1 MSSEKKSV
9 SLQQLL
15 LIVGA
20 VVVAILLFQLPK
32 MVVKNAK
39 DGEKEEMSQK
49 PAANRDKPAAQSE
62 DIHKVTLSS
71 EEKSLIMSLRKQ
83 YKGISDKEKKRIFAD
98 SLVNTYLRLNLYDSV
113 AVFMDE
119 VVKADDSRA
128 NLLKAGESWVQSA
141 GLSSDATEQTERIQ
155 KGRAYY
161 QRVLDKNA
169 KDEEARILLGLSYF
183 GTEQTMD
190 GVLMLRE
197 VVKDNPDSEMGHYYL
212 GLMGMQSGQYDKAA
226 DRFEKVVKINPENS
240 NAWFQLGLCYKELG
254 KTDKAEKAYTRA
266 RSYATDAESKAMIDD
281 ELEKLK

>member
-39 DGEKEEMSQK
+39 EIEQEASQK

-62 DIHKVTLSS
+62 DIHKVTLST

-119 VVKADDSRA
+119 VVKENPTRD
-128 NLLKAGESWVQSA
+128 NLLKAGESW
-141 GLSSDATEQTERIQ
+141 
-155 KGRAYY
+155 
-161 QRVLDKNA
+161 
-169 KDEEARILLGLSYF
+169 
-183 GTEQTMD
+183 
-190 GVLMLRE
+190 
-197 VVKDNPDSEMGHYYL
+197 
-212 GLMGMQSGQYDKAA
+212 
-226 DRFEKVVKINPENS
+226 
-240 NAWFQLGLCYKELG
+240 
-254 KTDKAEKAYTRA
+254 
-266 RSYATDAESKAMIDD
+266 
-281 ELEKLK
+281 